1 MNIAYSENSIFS
13 LSNDDIKEES
23 PLKSQ
28 MQHQD
33 KLSARDHKGEKLEE
47 GEHEISYLSL
57 QGSINFEDE
66 EDKNNKNFEL
76 KKMIEIDENG
86 GYLVSLKERTKL
98 VHSSLQVNI
107 KQMSEMMEQML
118 QRQIQRKDQ
127 LA

>member
-13 LSNDDIKEES
+13 LSTDDLKEES

-33 KLSARDHKGEKLEE
+33 KLSARDLKGEKLEE

-118 QRQIQRKDQ
+118 QR
-127 LA
+127 